1 MKLNLQTDYA
11 IRTLILLASH
21 KDRRFSIAQIADS
34 YKISR
39 NHLMKIVPK
48 LEKQRW
54 IESIPGPGGGISL
67 VLGTEELSLAQV
79 VEAFEP
85 LDQLVECF
93 DPENNTCPIMP
104 VCGLKRV
111 LVKAQ
116 RQFLESLAQ
125 TKISDI
131 ARPRAELTKLLGLHS
146 R

>member
-11 IRTLILLASH
+11 IRTLILLAAH
-21 KDRRFSIAQIADS
+21 KNRRFSIAQIADA

-48 LEKQRW
+48 LEKRRW
-54 IESIPGPGGGISL
+54 IESVPGPGGGISL
-67 VLGTEELSLAQV
+67 VAGAEELSLSEI

-93 DPENNTCPIMP
+93 DPENNTCPITP

-116 RQFLESLAQ
+116 RQFVESLAH
-125 TKISDI
+125 TTVSDI
-131 ARPRAELTKLLGLHS
+131 ARPRTELTKLLGLHS
-146 R
+146 P